1 MYWVHLIPFLY
12 IADPTSTL
20 HNVIKDFNVVFLSQN
35 KTLKSVN
42 QNHLRK
48 CDYWLEVSQD
58 GLWILCLF
66 FDNAEATWW
75 TFPWTQVLQVAR
87 FNAAAGHPV
96 PTLKP
101 VQMGKVFLQSLWQ
114 AAHVKA
120 LLQHHLE
127 PINFLPFFQLDITCL
142 AGGLPV
148 SIAVCPGWLSLETKL
163 TICICTSLVIS
174 LGYFCNSKK
183 FEGKFESALSKG

>member
-1 MYWVHLIPFLY
+1 MNFWSCLPTFSLSMYWVHLIPFLY

-58 GLWILCLF
+58 GLWILCFVL
-66 FDNAEATWW
+66 DIAEATATWW
-75 TFPWTQVLQVAR
+75 TIPWTQDLQVTK
-87 FNAAAGHPV
+87 FHEAGGHLVLTLEPV
-96 PTLKP
+96 HL
-101 VQMGKVFLQSLWQ
+101 VEVFLQGLWQ
-114 AAHVKA
+114 DAYVKA

-127 PINFLPFFQLDITCL
+127 TSNF
-142 AGGLPV
+142 
-148 SIAVCPGWLSLETKL
+148 SL
-163 TICICTSLVIS
+163 
-174 LGYFCNSKK
+174 NS
-183 FEGKFESALSKG
+183 FSHHFTLLEAALRESAGCRVRRPTILEEK